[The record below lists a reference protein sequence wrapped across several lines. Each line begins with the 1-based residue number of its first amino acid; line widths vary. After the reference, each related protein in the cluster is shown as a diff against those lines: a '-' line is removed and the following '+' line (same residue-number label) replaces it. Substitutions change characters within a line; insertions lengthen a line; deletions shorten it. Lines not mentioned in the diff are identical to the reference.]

1 MNTKN
6 ILKSSVAVAALFAV
20 VAPAHAGSVSNGND
34 TASVTLSG
42 QFNKA
47 IAYAENGQNS
57 ALTIADNDISGSRFR
72 IVVSGKLNEAV
83 SVGGVMEM
91 AYTQNELSSLT
102 FVPASNTGDDSTE
115 TASGTDTFGVRHN
128 YIKLT
133 HKGMGAFSIG
143 HTSVAT
149 DGAMFAPFN
158 PASSVVDAAT
168 ASFAGVNTRVSTAA
182 ANTNSG
188 QVGDFFASYDGGR
201 TDVVKYNTPNF
212 AGFSG
217 VVSYD
222 SSQNTDVAGSF
233 GGKFASFQVKLGA
246 AYRNVAGAKL
256 DGVLAVTG
264 GVKHDSGISL
274 AGGYAKEDKG
284 TQAFGG
290 KTYHVILGYEADL
303 ISAGKTGIAVQYMK
317 AQNTTADDDEG
328 ISYEIG
334 VQQDMGAGITTYG
347 GVKVYEVD
355 TVATTSFDDVVGV
368 MAGVKLAF

>member
-1 MNTKN
+1 MNIKN

-42 QFNKA
+42 HFNKA
-47 IAYAENGQNS
+47 VAYAENGEHS
-57 ALTIADNDISGSRFR
+57 ALTIADNSISESRFR
-72 IVVSGKLNEAV
+72 FVVSGKLNEAV

-91 AYTQNELSSLT
+91 GFSQNNLNTLT

-115 TASGTDTFGVRHN
+115 TGSGTDSFAVRHN

-168 ASFAGVNTRVSTAA
+168 ATFAGVNTRVSTAA
-182 ANTNSG
+182 VNTNSG
-188 QVGDFFASYDGGR
+188 QVGDFFGGYDGGR
-201 TDVVKYNTPNF
+201 TDVVKYNTPNI
-212 AGFSG
+212 AGLSG

-222 SSQNTDVAGSF
+222 SSQNTDVAARF
-233 GGKFASFQVKLGA
+233 GGKFASFQVSLGG
-246 AYRNVAGAKL
+246 AYRNTAGAKL

-284 TQAFGG
+284 TQLFGG
-290 KTYHVILGYEADL
+290 TSYHVILGYEADL
-303 ISAGKTGIAVQYMK
+303 INAGKTGIAVQYMK
-317 AQNTTADDDEG
+317 SENTTADDDKG

-347 GVKVYEVD
+347 GVKFYEVD
-355 TVATTSFDDVVGV
+355 TVATTNFDDVVGV